1 MEDLKFSIV
10 IPVYNGAETIGETI
24 ESILSQSFK
33 NFELIVQDNDSDD
46 DTARIVSAYSDPR
59 VKYYKNSGN
68 LGYSQNL
75 REGKK
80 NCLGDILFLMAADD
94 ILLEDALDN
103 THSAFRLDENI
114 GAVTRPYYCTQKM
127 LENPS
132 VKPLVSAQV
141 KMRLFQSTIN
151 FQELV

>member
-24 ESILSQSFK
+24 KSILSQSFT

-68 LGYSQNL
+68 LG
-75 REGKK
+75 
-80 NCLGDILFLMAADD
+80 
-94 ILLEDALDN
+94 
-103 THSAFRLDENI
+103 
-114 GAVTRPYYCTQKM
+114 
-127 LENPS
+127 
-132 VKPLVSAQV
+132 
-141 KMRLFQSTIN
+141 
-151 FQELV
+151 